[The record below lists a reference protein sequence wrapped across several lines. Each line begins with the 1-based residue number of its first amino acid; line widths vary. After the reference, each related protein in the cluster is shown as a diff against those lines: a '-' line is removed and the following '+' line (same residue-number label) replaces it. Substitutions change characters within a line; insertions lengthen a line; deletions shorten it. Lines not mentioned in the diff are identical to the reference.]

1 MARAFTRSPASAVAA
16 VLATFTMARL
26 PVAAPPGSIAR
37 PVVPA
42 AIRAP
47 ATERVVLQAHASGA
61 QIYACRRGSD
71 GQVQWVL
78 EGPEAT
84 LRDSTGAVIGRHF
97 AGPTWSLKDGS
108 TVVGKAVAHVDSP
121 DADSVPW
128 LLVVVTH
135 RSGRGL
141 LARVNHIQRVSTH
154 GGLPPAS
161 GCDASKLG
169 AHGSSAY
176 RADYLFYAP
185 AADR

>member
-1 MARAFTRSPASAVAA
+1 MARAFTRSASAVAA
-16 VLATFTMARL
+16 VLATLTMARL
-26 PVAAPPGSIAR
+26 PVAAPLGSIAR
-37 PVVPA
+37 PVVPP
-42 AIRAP
+42 AISTP

-61 QIYACRRGSD
+61 QIYACGRGSD
-71 GQVQWVL
+71 DQLQWVL

-97 AGPTWSLKDGS
+97 AGPTWRLKDGS

-121 DADSVPW
+121 NADSVPW

-135 RSGRGL
+135 HSGSGR
-141 LARVNHIQRVSTH
+141 LAQVTHIQRVSTH
-154 GGLPPAS
+154 GGQPPAS

-169 AHGSSAY
+169 AQGRSAY
-176 RADYLFYAP
+176 QADYFFYAP